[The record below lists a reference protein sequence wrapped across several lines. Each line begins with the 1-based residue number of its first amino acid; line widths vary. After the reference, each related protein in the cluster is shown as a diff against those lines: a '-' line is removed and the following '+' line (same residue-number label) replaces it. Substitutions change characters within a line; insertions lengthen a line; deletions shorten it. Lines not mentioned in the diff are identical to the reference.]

1 MRIQIQAEPTG
12 PLRVIREFPDARLA
26 RLEGLNGIGKT
37 LAVRLLEVCTGT
49 LPYDP
54 HSAAWASLRHGLG
67 RVTIEATGLHGADRV
82 VWVADTKDWESGD
95 GPAPRTEWFKSITVD
110 GQPATLD
117 TIRQLVA
124 VYRLPG
130 DESIVDTFAGV
141 ADSCAATVGRWASR
155 HVGFDQSPLAVL
167 EHASGTALERL
178 PDWSPATWRELRA
191 EVEGATDA
199 VTKQSELAGRL
210 RSRSAMFEQALD
222 LAQRLAEIRQRTPG
236 LKEELDEIDDQISAA
251 RNEQEAAQRDV
262 ADLAAEV
269 GRTEP
274 LKKELRN
281 ARRTLARN
289 RRNLE
294 EASNRAARE
303 AARLDLEPD
312 PDAVS
317 EHMSE
322 LVERHVALTE
332 QLARV
337 DAGPAM
343 KELLSGLE
351 TDLADAESRGL
362 GDEIVVEDFGTGLEL
377 DVSRTRAGVLAR
389 QTHLDL
395 EPPPPEANEV
405 SEDLA
410 RTIDELADTRELRE
424 TLSQVS
430 RYGRL
435 VNDNEERVIE
445 ALRAGAGGDAAE
457 ALERASNRRRA
468 SDQALLELAARRAA
482 VAQKLGGSGD
492 GASEEAIARRLT
504 SIIEHLGI
512 QADQLEQESV
522 AAEEAVTHADREV
535 VVAQERAADLRERL
549 SRAETDVR
557 RAVELVD
564 TADDLAWVR
573 TSLGPSSHLPHAAS
587 ADVRQLLPT
596 LERARAI
603 VQRVDQRLEKH
614 RNQLAAV
621 ERALREIARH
631 VRGQTIETSEYV
643 NELQAWFASTFSDWF
658 NDPRVREEL
667 LANSTGDINVDLG
680 TRQVTWDEGPVSR
693 SRPLE
698 AFSSGEQAF
707 AYTRARLALLD
718 DDAAAPANRLI
729 VLDEF
734 GAFIAL
740 DRLEVLF
747 DFLRR
752 WAAEHERDQVLVILP
767 LSRDYA
773 DMARSAIGPR
783 AELLAS
789 LAEQVERRSYVTRVL
804 VP

>member
-1 MRIQIQAEPTG
+1 MLIRIQAEPTG
-12 PLRVIREFPDARLA
+12 PLRVIRELPDARLA

-49 LPYDP
+49 LPYDQ

-67 RVTIEATGLHGADRV
+67 RVTIEATGLHGADRI

-95 GPAPRTEWFKSITVD
+95 GPAPRTEWFRSITID

-117 TIRQLVA
+117 TVRQLLA

-141 ADSCAATVGRWASR
+141 ADSSAATIGRWARR
-155 HVGFDQSPLAVL
+155 HADFDQSPLAAL

-178 PDWSPATWRELRA
+178 PDWSLATWRELGA
-191 EVEGATDA
+191 EVEGATGA
-199 VTKQSELAGRL
+199 LTKQSELAGRL
-210 RSRSAMFEQALD
+210 RSRSAQFEQALD
-222 LAQRLAEIRQRTPG
+222 LVQRLAEIRQRTPG
-236 LKEELDEIDDQISAA
+236 LKEELNEIDARISAA

-262 ADLAAEV
+262 AALAAEV

-274 LKKELRN
+274 FKKELRN
-281 ARRTLARN
+281 ARRTLDRN
-289 RRNLE
+289 RRKLA
-294 EASNRAARE
+294 EASNRAASE
-303 AARLDLEPD
+303 AARLELEPD

-317 EHMSE
+317 EHISE

-343 KELLSGLE
+343 KELLSVLA

-362 GDEIVVEDFGTGLEL
+362 GDEIVVEDVGTGLEL
-377 DVSRTRAGVLAR
+377 DVSRTRAGVFAR
-389 QTHLDL
+389 RTHLEQ
-395 EPPPPEANEV
+395 EPPPPEADEV
-405 SEDLA
+405 SQDLA
-410 RTIDELADTRELRE
+410 RTIDELAHARGLRE
-424 TLSQVS
+424 TLLQVS
-430 RYGRL
+430 RYERL
-435 VNDNEERVIE
+435 VNDNEERVIA

-468 SDQALLELAARRAA
+468 SDQALLDLAARRAA

-504 SIIEHLGI
+504 AIIEHLGI

-522 AAEEAVTHADREV
+522 AAEEAVSRADHGV
-535 VVAQERAADLRERL
+535 VVAQQRAADLRERL
-549 SRAETDVR
+549 SRAETDIR
-557 RAVELVD
+557 RAADLLN
-564 TADDLAWVR
+564 TTDDLAWVR
-573 TSLGPSSHLPHAAS
+573 ASLDPSFHLPHAS
-587 ADVRQLLPT
+587 SGNVRQLLPT

-603 VQRVDQRLEKH
+603 VQRVDERLEKH
-614 RNQLAAV
+614 GNQLAAV

-667 LANSTGDINVDLG
+667 LANSTGDINFDLG
-680 TRQVTWDEGPVSR
+680 TRQVTWDEGQVSR

-718 DDAAAPANRLI
+718 DDAGAPANRLI

-734 GAFIAL
+734 GAFIAH
-740 DRLEVLF
+740 DRLQVLF

-752 WAAEHERDQVLVILP
+752 RAAEHDRDQVLVILP

-773 DMARSAIGPR
+773 DMARSAIGAR

-789 LAEQVERRSYVTRVL
+789 LAEEVARRSYVARVL